1 MLCFSAAAPPF
12 MKNGFVLA
20 CERTREAVY
29 IDPGDEVDELLATI
43 ASERLK
49 PVAILLT
56 HAHVD
61 HVSGV
66 ARAKR
71 VLKVPVWLHAA
82 DQPLYERAAAQG
94 LLFGLRIEQ
103 PPPVDHYYDGD
114 GPWGRFG
121 DYEVIVEHTPGHC
134 PGGVCLAVFRTG
146 PPRGLEGLFV
156 GDTLFA
162 GSIGRTDLPGGDYET
177 LLRAITTTLFKH
189 PDDAVVYSGHG
200 PDTTIGRE
208 RATNPFVLEW
218 MAQRR

>member
-1 MLCFSAAAPPF
+1 

-43 ASERLK
+43 ASERLTT
-49 PVAILLT
+49 VAILLT

-71 VLKVPVWLHAA
+71 VLKAPIWLHAA
-82 DQPLYERAAAQG
+82 DQSLYERAAGQG

-103 PPPVDHYYDGD
+103 PPPVDRYYQGD

-121 DYEVIVEHTPGHC
+121 DYEITVEHTPGKSVRPIEPANNVSPTNRPSSTRGGPVRYAARQTL
-134 PGGVCLAVFRTG
+134 PGQWPGVCSTVI
-146 PPRGLEGLFV
+146 
-156 GDTLFA
+156 
-162 GSIGRTDLPGGDYET
+162 S
-177 LLRAITTTLFKH
+177 
-189 PDDAVVYSGHG
+189 
-200 PDTTIGRE
+200 
-208 RATNPFVLEW
+208 
-218 MAQRR
+218 